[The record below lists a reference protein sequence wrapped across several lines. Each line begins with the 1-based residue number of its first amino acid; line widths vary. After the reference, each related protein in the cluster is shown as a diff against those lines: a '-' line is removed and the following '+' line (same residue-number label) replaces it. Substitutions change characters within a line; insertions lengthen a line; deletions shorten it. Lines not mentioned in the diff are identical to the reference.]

1 MTVKIRFATAE
12 DQATCIDFI
21 GTLNGGPVRDDWHV
35 TFASLV
41 TRERGAVYVAEDDEL
56 GLLGVATV
64 SFNLAV
70 RYGGEYCQLEELYV
84 DPKAR
89 GRNCGGLLLQ
99 AVIDS
104 ARKRGCAE
112 VGLYITHRHAA
123 NRPFYE
129 KFGFEDVGVEV
140 RQRLD

>member
-1 MTVKIRFATAE
+1 MTVKIRFANPE
-12 DQATCIDFI
+12 DQETCIDFI
-21 GTLNGGPVRDDWHV
+21 GTLNGGLVQHDWHV
-35 TFASLV
+35 TFAALV
-41 TRERGAVYVAEDDEL
+41 TRERGSVYVAEDDEL
-56 GLLGVATV
+56 GVLGVATV

-70 RYGGEYCQLEELYV
+70 RYGGEYCQLEEIYV

-89 GRNCGGLLLQ
+89 DRKCGGLLLQ
-99 AVIDS
+99 AVIDG
-104 ARKRGCAE
+104 ARKRGCVE

>member
-1 MTVKIRFATAE
+1 M
-12 DQATCIDFI
+12 
-21 GTLNGGPVRDDWHV
+21 
-35 TFASLV
+35 S
-41 TRERGAVYVAEDDEL
+41 EDDEL

-64 SFNLAV
+64 SYNLAV

-99 AVIDS
+99 AVIDN
-104 ARKRGCAE
+104 ARERGCPE

-123 NRPFYE
+123 NWQFYE